1 MKLPVYPI
9 GSFYF
14 IRGKLSSIRSG
25 TTSTSGQ
32 SSKELQ
38 FANLLL
44 RNAPLKPDPDME
56 KRLNDPLI
64 QYYIKFIYRFNIE
77 VHPPPPFLER
87 SGKNGGGNFR
97 RAFSNTKN
105 KGEASA
111 SPNGLINFV
120 LQCTIII

>member
-25 TTSTSGQ
+25 TTPTSGQ
-32 SSKELQ
+32 SSKEPQ

-56 KRLNDPLI
+56 KRLFILP
-64 QYYIKFIYRFNIE
+64 KFCKSDKKSYFW
-77 VHPPPPFLER
+77 
-87 SGKNGGGNFR
+87 
-97 RAFSNTKN
+97 
-105 KGEASA
+105 
-111 SPNGLINFV
+111 
-120 LQCTIII
+120 

>member
-64 QYYIKFIYRFNIE
+64 QYYIKLDRKS
-77 VHPPPPFLER
+77 V
-87 SGKNGGGNFR
+87 
-97 RAFSNTKN
+97 
-105 KGEASA
+105 
-111 SPNGLINFV
+111 V
-120 LQCTIII
+120 

>member
-9 GSFYF
+9 SSFYF

-25 TTSTSGQ
+25 TTPTSGQ
-32 SSKELQ
+32 SSKEPQ

-64 QYYIKFIYRFNIE
+64 QNLYCQ
-77 VHPPPPFLER
+77 
-87 SGKNGGGNFR
+87 
-97 RAFSNTKN
+97 
-105 KGEASA
+105 
-111 SPNGLINFV
+111 NFV
-120 LQCTIII
+120 KAIKSLTFGRT

>member
-44 RNAPLKPDPDME
+44 RNAPLIPTW
-56 KRLNDPLI
+56 
-64 QYYIKFIYRFNIE
+64 
-77 VHPPPPFLER
+77 
-87 SGKNGGGNFR
+87 KN
-97 RAFSNTKN
+97 
-105 KGEASA
+105 
-111 SPNGLINFV
+111 V
-120 LQCTIII
+120 

>member
-44 RNAPLKPDPDME
+44 RNAPPLKPDPDME

-64 QYYIKFIYRFNIE
+64 QYYINLYCQ
-77 VHPPPPFLER
+77 
-87 SGKNGGGNFR
+87 
-97 RAFSNTKN
+97 
-105 KGEASA
+105 
-111 SPNGLINFV
+111 NFV
-120 LQCTIII
+120 KAIKSLTFGRT

>member
-25 TTSTSGQ
+25 TTPTSGQ
-32 SSKELQ
+32 SSKEPQ

-56 KRLNDPLI
+56 KRLNEPLI
-64 QYYIKFIYRFNIE
+64 QYYIKFILPKFWVMMPKLVGII
-77 VHPPPPFLER
+77 LEQMTR
-87 SGKNGGGNFR
+87 
-97 RAFSNTKN
+97 
-105 KGEASA
+105 
-111 SPNGLINFV
+111 IV
-120 LQCTIII
+120 

>member
-25 TTSTSGQ
+25 TTPTSGQ
-32 SSKELQ
+32 SSKEPQ

-64 QYYIKFIYRFNIE
+64 QYYIKFILPKFCKSDHYCP
-77 VHPPPPFLER
+77 V
-87 SGKNGGGNFR
+87 KVD
-97 RAFSNTKN
+97 K
-105 KGEASA
+105 
-111 SPNGLINFV
+111 
-120 LQCTIII
+120 

>member
-25 TTSTSGQ
+25 TTPTSGQ
-32 SSKELQ
+32 SSKEPQ

-64 QYYIKFIYRFNIE
+64 QYYIKFCKSDKKSYFW
-77 VHPPPPFLER
+77 
-87 SGKNGGGNFR
+87 
-97 RAFSNTKN
+97 
-105 KGEASA
+105 
-111 SPNGLINFV
+111 
-120 LQCTIII
+120 

>member
-9 GSFYF
+9 SSFYF

-25 TTSTSGQ
+25 TTPTSGQ
-32 SSKELQ
+32 SSKEPQ

-64 QYYIKFIYRFNIE
+64 QYYIKVGSINSIFYFLHKAAEPFNC
-77 VHPPPPFLER
+77 LEQD
-87 SGKNGGGNFR
+87 NL
-97 RAFSNTKN
+97 A
-105 KGEASA
+105 
-111 SPNGLINFV
+111 
-120 LQCTIII
+120 

>member
-25 TTSTSGQ
+25 TTPTSGQ
-32 SSKELQ
+32 SSKEPQ

-64 QYYIKFIYRFNIE
+64 QYYYYIKFILPKFCKSDKKSYFW
-77 VHPPPPFLER
+77 
-87 SGKNGGGNFR
+87 
-97 RAFSNTKN
+97 
-105 KGEASA
+105 
-111 SPNGLINFV
+111 
-120 LQCTIII
+120 

>member
-64 QYYIKFIYRFNIE
+64 QYYIKFILPKFCNSDKKSY
-77 VHPPPPFLER
+77 
-87 SGKNGGGNFR
+87 FR
-97 RAFSNTKN
+97 
-105 KGEASA
+105 
-111 SPNGLINFV
+111 
-120 LQCTIII
+120 

>member
-25 TTSTSGQ
+25 TTPTSGQ
-32 SSKELQ
+32 SSKEPQ

-64 QYYIKFIYRFNIE
+64 QYYLTFILTKFCKRDKKSYF
-77 VHPPPPFLER
+77 
-87 SGKNGGGNFR
+87 
-97 RAFSNTKN
+97 
-105 KGEASA
+105 
-111 SPNGLINFV
+111 
-120 LQCTIII
+120 

>member
-25 TTSTSGQ
+25 TTPTSGQ
-32 SSKELQ
+32 SSKEPQ

-56 KRLNDPLI
+56 N
-64 QYYIKFIYRFNIE
+64 
-77 VHPPPPFLER
+77 V
-87 SGKNGGGNFR
+87 
-97 RAFSNTKN
+97 
-105 KGEASA
+105 
-111 SPNGLINFV
+111 
-120 LQCTIII
+120 